1 MLIDLTVEELARVP
15 IFSGMRPQDI
25 QEVTDR
31 AITVYARK
39 GINLVRQGEAGF
51 DFFVVLDGTADVTMG
66 GSVVATLGPGDVF
79 GEMALMEGGK
89 RVADVVATSAMRL
102 ATMMVWDFR
111 EMTKNHPE
119 VMEKLKELARARS
132 NA

>member
-1 MLIDLTVEELARVP
+1 LK
-15 IFSGMRPQDI
+15 PQDI
-25 QEVTDR
+25 QEMTER
-31 AITVYARK
+31 SITVYARP
-39 GINLVRQGEAGF
+39 GISLVRRGESGF
-51 DFFVVLDGTADVTMG
+51 DFFVVLDGTADVKIG
-66 GSVVATLGPGDVF
+66 GNVVATLGPGDVF
-79 GEMALMEGGK
+79 GEMALLEGGQ
-89 RVADVVATSAMRL
+89 RVADVVATTAMRL